1 MATFRE
7 WYIYSLEGLFKIK
20 NITKHHFKAYF
31 RSAKTSKSAILDGKK
46 LTLSNQ
52 VFRRSREL
60 KIGYF
65 RWKTAVD
72 IKSGVFRNFPISLT
86 KIMV

>member
-1 MATFRE
+1 MNLTE
-7 WYIYSLEGLFKIK
+7 
-20 NITKHHFKAYF
+20 HHFKAYF

-46 LTLSNQ
+46 LTLSNK